1 MVIRR
6 KGDGSCSPNRST
18 PPLAGTKAAP
28 VPFSKPD
35 QFCALTGHAGL
46 VATEFTYSK
55 DEEIY
60 GEEEPA
66 EYVYQVIRGAV
77 RTYKLL
83 SDGRRQIGAF
93 HLPGDVFGLESGTT
107 HRLAAEAI
115 VDTTVRLV
123 KRSSLEQAANDSV
136 QIARKLWDITAGE
149 LRHAENHMLL
159 LGRKNAMERVANF
172 LLEMDRRLAVAGMMA
187 LPMCRRDIGDYLGL
201 TLETISRAL
210 SQLHG
215 EGVLGFSG
223 ARQIVLRNRQHL
235 RNMDA

>member
-1 MVIRR
+1 MLIQSV
-6 KGDGSCSPNRST
+6 NAST
-18 PPLAGTKAAP
+18 TSNKVAP
-28 VPFSKPD
+28 VAYSPPD
-35 QFCALTGHAGL
+35 HFCALMGHAGL
-46 VATEFTYSK
+46 VATEFSYQK

-60 GEEEPA
+60 GEDEPA

-93 HLPGDVFGLESGTT
+93 HLLGDVFGLESGAAN
-107 HRLAAEAI
+107 RLAAEAI

-123 KRSSLEQAANDSV
+123 KRLSLEQAAGTDV
-136 QIARKLWDITAGE
+136 KVAQKLWTMTASD
-149 LRHAENHMLL
+149 LRHAEDRMLL
-159 LGRKNAMERVANF
+159 LGRKNALERVANF

-223 ARQIVLRNRQHL
+223 ARQIVLRNRQRL
-235 RNMDA
+235 RNMDT

>member
-1 MVIRR
+1 MLTQSLI
-6 KGDGSCSPNRST
+6 T
-18 PPLAGTKAAP
+18 PITATKAAP
-28 VPFSKPD
+28 IALPKPD

-46 VATEFTYSK
+46 VASEFSYRK

-60 GEEEPA
+60 GEDQRA
-66 EYVYQVIRGAV
+66 EYVYQIVRGAV
-77 RTYKLL
+77 RTYKLT

-93 HLPGDVFGLESGTT
+93 HLPGDVFGLESGTN

-115 VDTTVRLV
+115 SDTTVRLV
-123 KRSSLEQAANDSV
+123 KRSSLERAANDNV
-136 QIARKLWDITAGE
+136 QVARKLWGITAGE
-149 LRHAENHMLL
+149 LLHAENHMLL
-159 LGRKNAMERVANF
+159 LGRKSAMERVANF
-172 LLEMDRRLAVAGMMA
+172 LLEMDRRLAVAGLMA

-201 TLETISRAL
+201 TLETVSRAL

-223 ARQIVLRNRQHL
+223 ARQIVLRNRQRL

>member
-1 MVIRR
+1 MLSQSLNTTVI
-6 KGDGSCSPNRST
+6 S
-18 PPLAGTKAAP
+18 TKAAP
-28 VPFSKPD
+28 PSFSSSD

-46 VATEFTYSK
+46 LATEFSYRK

-60 GEEEPA
+60 GEDEPA

-83 SDGRRQIGAF
+83 SDGRRQIGTF
-93 HLPGDVFGLESGTT
+93 LLPGDVFGLESGTS

-115 VDTTVRLV
+115 IDTTVRLV
-123 KRSSLEQAANDSV
+123 KRSSLEQAAGVDLRV
-136 QIARKLWDITAGE
+136 ARKLWTMTASD
-149 LRHAENHMLL
+149 LRHAEDHMLL

-201 TLETISRAL
+201 TLETVSRAL
-210 SQLHG
+210 SQLHA

>member
-1 MVIRR
+1 MLTQ
-6 KGDGSCSPNRST
+6 SPNASIT
-18 PPLAGTKAAP
+18 GNKVAP
-28 VPFSKPD
+28 VAYSPPD
-35 QFCALTGHAGL
+35 QFCALTGHARL
-46 VATEFTYSK
+46 VATEFSYRK

-60 GEEEPA
+60 GEDEPA

-93 HLPGDVFGLESGTT
+93 HLPGDVFGLESGTA

-115 VDTTVRLV
+115 IDTTVRLV
-123 KRSSLEQAANDSV
+123 KRRSLEQAAGIDV
-136 QIARKLWDITAGE
+136 QVARKLWTMTACD
-149 LRHAENHMLL
+149 LRHAEDHMLL

-172 LLEMDRRLAVAGMMA
+172 LLEMDRRLAVAGLMA

-201 TLETISRAL
+201 TLETVSRAL
-210 SQLHG
+210 SQLHN

-223 ARQIVLRNRQHL
+223 ARQIVLRNRQRL
-235 RNMDA
+235 RSMDA